1 MQYACVQRVP
11 DRKSNFRHSA
21 VKRKLSDNAE
31 ELVITREK
39 IDSEGPDEVPD
50 VPERSPSLYVEEE
63 MIAGVATPL
72 EDRDSQFSL
81 PFSNQVKHMLYSLL
95 QVLYMCN
102 SIKRLTDRC

>member
-1 MQYACVQRVP
+1 MQKVP

-39 IDSEGPDEVPD
+39 INSEGPDEVPD
-50 VPERSPSLYVEEE
+50 VPERSPSLYVDEEIIE
-63 MIAGVATPL
+63 DKPIPL

-81 PFSNQVKHMLYSLL
+81 PFSTQVELYV
-95 QVLYMCN
+95 VLITR
-102 SIKRLTDRC
+102 SVLDDV